1 MTPIRRI
8 PSVLAGS
15 VKAVSSFALQ
25 AWQQTRGRQLD
36 ELDAAHA
43 AVGGHGPG
51 RRSATLQLNH
61 AYAVVLASQFQGF
74 CRDLHSEC
82 ADTVTDAITITGD
95 ASMVDGSALADI
107 ALMALTRNRQLDRGN
122 ASAGSI
128 GTDFKAF
135 DLDIWDAARRL
146 DARTPMRARRL
157 DQLNVWRNAI
167 AHQDFDFSQHQREMV
182 GEPARLGLSDVRA
195 FRSACDGLAATFDRA
210 LAEHLQSIVGSRP
223 W

>member
-1 MTPIRRI
+1 MTVIRRI
-8 PSVLAGS
+8 PSVLVGS
-15 VKAVSSFALQ
+15 VKAVSSFALH
-25 AWQQTRGRQLD
+25 AWQQIRGCQLD
-36 ELDAAHA
+36 ELDAAHT
-43 AVGGHGPG
+43 AVGGRGPG

-82 ADTVTDAITITGD
+82 ADTVTDAITMTGD
-95 ASMVDGSALADI
+95 ASTVDGSALADI

-128 GTDFKAF
+128 GADFKAF
-135 DLDIWDAARRL
+135 DLDIWEAARRL

-157 DQLNVWRNAI
+157 DQLNVWRNPI
-167 AHQDFDFSQHQREMV
+167 AHQDFDFSQHQRELV

-210 LAEHLQSIVGSRP
+210 LVEHLQSIVGSRP